1 MVFIFSFSL
10 SPLLLLSIRKGPSVP
25 CLACGHFRTA
35 RGSLDSR
42 PFSTSFPPPWPDFLF
57 SALFQKP
64 LSSSSLHVSATDLMW
79 ASAAMKTSNLDE
91 EPAQGLCLS
100 SQIYGDPWRH
110 GGKLLPASLLRQC
123 PLCSDWFLIRMVF
136 MFMYVSCLDLF
147 LLLCV
152 SVSIYVHVHIYVFLA

>member
-25 CLACGHFRTA
+25 CLACSHFRTA
-35 RGSLDSR
+35 QGSLDSH
-42 PFSTSFPPPWPDFLF
+42 PFSPSLPPPLPDFLF

-64 LSSSSLHVSATDLMW
+64 LSSSSLHVSATYLLW
-79 ASAAMKTSNLDE
+79 VSAAMKTSNLDK

-100 SQIYGDPWRH
+100 NQICTDPWRH
-110 GGKLLPASLLRQC
+110 GGELLPTSLLRQC
-123 PLCSDWFLIRMVF
+123 PLCSDWFLMRMVF
-136 MFMYVSCLDLF
+136 MFMYVSCLDLS

-152 SVSIYVHVHIYVFLA
+152 SASIYVRVHISVFLA

>member
-1 MVFIFSFSL
+1 MVFIFSFFLSL
-10 SPLLLLSIRKGPSVP
+10 LLLLSIRKGPSVP

-35 RGSLDSR
+35 QGSLDSP
-42 PFSTSFPPPWPDFLF
+42 PFSPSLPPPLPDFLF

-64 LSSSSLHVSATDLMW
+64 LSSSSFRVSTPYLLW
-79 ASAAMKTSNLDE
+79 ASAAMKTSNLDK

-100 SQIYGDPWRH
+100 SQICGDPWRH
-110 GGKLLPASLLRQC
+110 GGELHPTALLRQC

-147 LLLCV
+147 LLLCI
-152 SVSIYVHVHIYVFLA
+152 STSIYVCVHICVFLA

>member
-35 RGSLDSR
+35 QGSFNSP
-42 PFSTSFPPPWPDFLF
+42 PFSPSLPPPLPDFLF

-64 LSSSSLHVSATDLMW
+64 LSSSSFHVSTTYLLW
-79 ASAAMKTSNLDE
+79 ASAAMKTSNLDK

-100 SQIYGDPWRH
+100 SQICGDPWRH
-110 GGKLLPASLLRQC
+110 GGELRPTSLLRQC
-123 PLCSDWFLIRMVF
+123 PLVLTGFWLECYLCSCMSHVWTCFCFCVYLQAYMF
-136 MFMYVSCLDLF
+136 MFTW
-147 LLLCV
+147 
-152 SVSIYVHVHIYVFLA
+152 VFLA